1 MGGGNQKDKRGKT
14 AETIDYIFYTK
25 EFECS
30 QVLDITKDTLE
41 HVRMPGWRYP
51 SDHFSIVAD
60 LTLRRSSPS
69 RPSSMARSPSEAKS
83 PSRGSTSPAQSPRI
97 VRKKSK
103 PTLSRRCTRS
113 PRSPKPNRRLAQ
125 REFSTRRDSPV
136 MARLLD
142 EIENV
147 GF

>member
-1 MGGGNQKDKRGKT
+1 MGKWRKGGIQKDKRGKT

-60 LTLRRSSPS
+60 LTLTPQPSSSVHSRPSYLAKSARVMVPGPGLRS
-69 RPSSMARSPSEAKS
+69 RPSSPRV
-83 PSRGSTSPAQSPRI
+83 SPRTP
-97 VRKKSK
+97 VM
-103 PTLSRRCTRS
+103 RRRPSSTRS
-113 PRSPKPNRRLAQ
+113 PPRSPNVKTNRRLAQ
-125 REFSTRRDSPV
+125 REFST
-136 MARLLD
+136 
-142 EIENV
+142 
-147 GF
+147 